1 MANNE
6 IEDVFKQNISPKNI
20 YAVYNCNVD
29 SQTVTLGEMTIKS
42 QSLASHLKGCKKAVL
57 LAATLGANADMLIR
71 RYSVQNM
78 GKALIAQNVCTDMIE
93 TYLDKTGNEI
103 HELNELKNLFALSRF
118 SPGYGDFDITCQKEI
133 LKLLDASRIGI
144 SLTDGFMLIP
154 SKSVTTVIGFSEEQ
168 KKAKCGCAL
177 NDCALCGKKNCSFR
191 EAV

>member
-6 IEDVFKQNISPKNI
+6 IEDVFKQNITPKNI

-29 SQTVTLGEMTIKS
+29 LQTVTLGEMTIKS
-42 QSLASHLKGCKKAVL
+42 KSLANHLKGCKKAVM

-78 GKALIAQNVCTDMIE
+78 GKALTAQNVCTDMIE
-93 TYLDKTGNEI
+93 TYLDETGNEI

-144 SLTDGFMLIP
+144 SLTEGFMLIP
-154 SKSVTTVIGFSEEQ
+154 SKSVTAVIGFTEDQ
-168 KKAKCGCAL
+168 NAKSGCAL
-177 NDCALCGKKNCSFR
+177 NDCALCGKKNCCFR